1 MHISIKPGGRRCQ
14 ERYKASVSVA
24 VSPRPRQAVFLDKDT
39 DIPITSNLPKKS
51 YVASRNTPTTS
62 TVPHGIRRSLPE
74 HTSVLGRDKQHFL
87 PRARCPG
94 PCRGRDPTF
103 PPKRGISRR
112 SIAAGVSAFHRQTS
126 ANAANRRLTFSSPKC
141 KWSTN
146 KRQRPSP
153 QPRKSASCVSIR
165 WRPRP
170 MQITGRVPRATSSA
184 TCCASCN
191 GLCGSL

>member
-1 MHISIKPGGRRCQ
+1 MLHPEIS
-14 ERYKASVSVA
+14 
-24 VSPRPRQAVFLDKDT
+24 
-39 DIPITSNLPKKS
+39 
-51 YVASRNTPTTS
+51 PTTS
-62 TVPHGIRRSLPE
+62 TIIHGIRRSFPDPTQIPE
-74 HTSVLGRDKQHFL
+74 REMQHFL
-87 PRARCPG
+87 RRVSCSRAPS
-94 PCRGRDPTF
+94 GRDPTF
-103 PPKRGISRR
+103 PPKRGICRR
-112 SIAAGVSAFHRQTS
+112 SMAVGVSAFHRQIS
-126 ANAANRRLTFSSPKC
+126 ANAAIRRPKFSSPNC

-191 GLCGSL
+191 GLCASQ